1 MSDKEFIQLLEKAVE
16 NDELAIFRVIKLYE
30 NLIIKNSIVNGRYDE
45 DCRAYIE
52 SSLVKIIRNFKNF

>member
-30 NLIIKNSIVNGRYDE
+30 NLIIKNSIINGRFDS

-52 SSLVKIIRNFKNF
+52 SCLVKIIRNFKNF